1 MCGSKSFTVLLRMRF
16 WLTGV
21 RQQPWSTYA
30 VQLTTLSPPALVGDA
45 ALWWFLVYGT
55 WEWSSGDKWN
65 AYYLLA
71 AWMTASKFVKLVPHF
86 IRFPVDIFL
95 WPASVLFGW
104 CHGIIKWHAMLT
116 LNEVSCCYPYAGSS
130 LTNNRQLG
138 DLEQELTHPIRR
150 GWSSRT
156 KSTRDNSTTATKKHS
171 SRRCLLLMILRTH
184 RLWQPELLL
193 AWRWAAKVGMI

>member
-1 MCGSKSFTVLLRMRF
+1 MANKHD
-16 WLTGV
+16 

-30 VQLTTLSPPALVGDA
+30 VQLTTLSPPAFLGDA

-65 AYYLLA
+65 AYYVLA
-71 AWMTASKFVKLVPHF
+71 AWMTASKFVKLIPHF

-104 CHGIIKWHAMLT
+104 CHGIIKWHAMFT
-116 LNEVSCCYPYAGSS
+116 LNEVSCCYLQGGTSP
-130 LTNNRQLG
+130 LTDDRQHG
-138 DLEQELTHPIRR
+138 DLEQELMHPIRR

-156 KSTRDNSTTATKKHS
+156 KNIRDNSTTTTRKLS
-171 SRRCLLLMILRTH
+171 SRKWLSLTTLRILR
-184 RLWQPELLL
+184 LWRPELLL
-193 AWRWAAKVGMI
+193 AWRCAAKLGII